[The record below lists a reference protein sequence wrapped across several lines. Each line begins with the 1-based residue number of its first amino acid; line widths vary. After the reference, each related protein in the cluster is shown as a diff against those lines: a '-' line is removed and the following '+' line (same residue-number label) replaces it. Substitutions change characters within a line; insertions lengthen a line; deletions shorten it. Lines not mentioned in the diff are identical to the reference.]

1 MLQEPNEINI
11 AVVLKI
17 PQALKTDQHHSKHN
31 MHVGT
36 KALKS
41 PCSIACIVVS
51 SAEQFFPGKLRRKKT
66 IHKRTNHIFQDLVIN
81 LLFRTNTAR
90 IKCCR
95 NLARRETGKE

>member
-51 SAEQFFPGKLRRKKT
+51 SAEQFFRENEEERKQFT
-66 IHKRTNHIFQDLVIN
+66 
-81 LLFRTNTAR
+81 
-90 IKCCR
+90 
-95 NLARRETGKE
+95 KELTTYSKIL